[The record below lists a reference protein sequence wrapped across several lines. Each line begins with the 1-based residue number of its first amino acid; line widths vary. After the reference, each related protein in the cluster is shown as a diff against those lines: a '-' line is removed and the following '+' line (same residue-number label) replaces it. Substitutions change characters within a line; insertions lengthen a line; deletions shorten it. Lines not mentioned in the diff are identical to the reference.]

1 MITSTPPTL
10 VVVFSF
16 VWFRICPVKLIYV
29 LFLHVPKLN
38 PLFLSASHFFVQFTI
53 FSCKPIFPFFPR
65 SKTRRP
71 TTDARFQFS
80 VLSLKD
86 SSSSCYH
93 FSLSISLSLSKHTM
107 RSSSPRSLM
116 ANPNGLGRCQGRNF
130 RHLLQ
135 SGSGLGLR

>member
-16 VWFRICPVKLIYV
+16 VWFQYMCFFFMSQNLILCSYLPVIF
-29 LFLHVPKLN
+29 LFSSPYFPCTL
-38 PLFLSASHFFVQFTI
+38 
-53 FSCKPIFPFFPR
+53 IFPFFPR

-86 SSSSCYH
+86 SSPPAI
-93 FSLSISLSLSKHTM
+93 ISLSQSLQTYDAQFF
-107 RSSSPRSLM
+107 SSILM